1 MLTAAC
7 RSYYWSVASFCG
19 SVLPPSFC
27 LSVKNHTI
35 HLQSVYECLAHR
47 ASVSRTVSGVDILES
62 WRDEGGFS
70 CVRWDLEH
78 TWHRRTNRVFNWKA
92 AFFRNNQECNARLKH
107 ECGEIQIT
115 KPTKKHQNQSTEYQS
130 LIFLPLLH
138 LWASLSSKKKLFK
151 SINEPQ
157 SRSFI
162 TRNTHE
168 PPETLT
174 TATNVYER
182 RSNKSQNFLLFES
195 HLLKTRNQ

>member
-92 AFFRNNQECNARLKH
+92 AFFRNNQECNAQMKH

-115 KPTKKHQNQSTEYQS
+115 KPTKKNTKTKVLSIKAWYF
-130 LIFLPLLH
+130 FLFCTSELH
-138 LWASLSSKKKLFK
+138 CRPKKNYLNPSMSHKVVLS
-151 SINEPQ
+151 
-157 SRSFI
+157 
-162 TRNTHE
+162 
-168 PPETLT
+168 
-174 TATNVYER
+174 
-182 RSNKSQNFLLFES
+182 
-195 HLLKTRNQ
+195 